1 MKQPR
6 SWLAYATRRTLHNLP
21 QKLAALGV
29 AVALWFGAT
38 ADRREIVE
46 RSFTTQL
53 QIVDDTPTTLGSERR
68 SVTVP
73 SRTVRV
79 TLSGPNSTL
88 RNLDPTAID
97 STINVTNAGE
107 GDFQATI
114 RVRAPDDLRVVRFS
128 PTVASGFIDTTIT
141 RTLPVRLS
149 VTTPPDRALPTYGV
163 TPNAVQ
169 VTGPQR
175 VAESVANVY
184 TVPLSLARGTT
195 IEARLVALD
204 ASGRPITNLRL
215 NPATVSVTRTDESDL
230 PIKTLSVTLAD
241 SPREFE
247 VVSAEVDPPSVRVL
261 ADDATLARLT
271 RVVARVQ
278 YREGQYTT
286 RANLALPTGAR
297 SLDMVTVTLDV
308 RRRGANP

>member
-1 MKQPR
+1 MKPPR
-6 SWLAYATRRTLHNLP
+6 SWLAYVTRRTLHNLP
-21 QKLAALGV
+21 QKLAAFGV
-29 AVALWFGAT
+29 AVALWLGAT

-53 QIVDDTPTTLGSERR
+53 QIVDDTPTSPGSERR

-73 SRTVRV
+73 NRTVRV
-79 TLSGPNSTL
+79 TLSGPNAAL
-88 RNLDPTAID
+88 RSLDPASID

-107 GDFQATI
+107 GDFQASI
-114 RVRAPDDLRVVRFS
+114 RVRPPDDLRVVRFS

-149 VTTPPDRALPTYGV
+149 VTTPPERALPTYTV

-169 VTGPQR
+169 VTGAQR
-175 VAESVANVY
+175 IVESVANVY
-184 TVPLSLARGTT
+184 TVPLGLSRGTT

-204 ASGRPITNLRL
+204 AGGRPVTNVRL

-230 PIKTLSVTLAD
+230 PIKTVGVTLAE
-241 SPREFE
+241 PPPEFE
-247 VVSAEVDPPSVRVL
+247 VVSAEVDPPRVRVL
-261 ADDATLARLT
+261 AADATLARID

-278 YREGQYTT
+278 YREGQYVA
-286 RANLALPTGAR
+286 RANLSLPAGAR
-297 SLDMVTVTLDV
+297 SLDTVTVTLDV